1 MYGVSFEFY
10 LIIQIWEPAKDHR
23 QRAMSRAWW
32 WVILLGIFFQFVGT
46 GCIFVWVLI
55 ASWNSYPQ
63 LKWLSLQGGSNHQ
76 QECNLKTWNLKTCDK
91 DTIQSVLPATVILYD
106 MPAFGGLNAHLAGP
120 VSSGFCVLDKCNC
133 GFLPPG
139 NSCPYSCPCLDVFPI
154 EHNSV

>member
-1 MYGVSFEFY
+1 MAKFARGVEPSTRVQFE
-10 LIIQIWEPAKDHR
+10 D
-23 QRAMSRAWW
+23 
-32 WVILLGIFFQFVGT
+32 
-46 GCIFVWVLI
+46 
-55 ASWNSYPQ
+55 
-63 LKWLSLQGGSNHQ
+63 LKP
-76 QECNLKTWNLKTCDK
+76 ETCDK